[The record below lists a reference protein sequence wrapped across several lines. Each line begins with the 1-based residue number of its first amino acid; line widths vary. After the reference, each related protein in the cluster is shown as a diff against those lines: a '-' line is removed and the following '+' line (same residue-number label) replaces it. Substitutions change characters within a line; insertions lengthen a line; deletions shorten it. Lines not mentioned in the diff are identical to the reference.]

1 MTTGSLAELRSRLY
15 EAYATQHA
23 GVAGD
28 QAAALV
34 YRRDIRPLLPPSTAG
49 PVVDLGCGRGA
60 LVRLMQLD
68 GYDAEGVDISR
79 EQAALARAARVP
91 RVCQNFRAA
100 RITVWQVVS
109 ACYPI
114 ALAAETGTLR
124 GHIVTQNLT
133 FAARKSA
140 ELVDTAERSW
150 GSGREVIS
158 GITQAGNLA

>member
-1 MTTGSLAELRSRLY
+1 
-15 EAYATQHA
+15 
-23 GVAGD
+23 
-28 QAAALV
+28 
-34 YRRDIRPLLPPSTAG
+34 
-49 PVVDLGCGRGA
+49 
-60 LVRLMQLD
+60 MQLD

-79 EQAALARAARVP
+79 EQAALARAAGVP
-91 RVCQNFRAA
+91 RVRQGDFRAA
-100 RITVWQVVS
+100 RMTDWQVVS

-124 GHIVTQNLT
+124 GHIVTPNLT

-150 GSGREVIS
+150 GSDREVTS